1 MSEKKMAKQ
10 KVSKGNAL
18 ALVQSMGQVKGIA
31 LMKLREAAEQMGAAA
46 VGPLKSALARSP
58 RRDVRW
64 EAAKALGHLADPT
77 AIACLIKA
85 LSDEDA
91 DVGRVA
97 AEALL
102 AFKDKALRPLLR
114 ALVRHS
120 DSAGLRG
127 GARHILRVRRRLR
140 RGDPFKELIG
150 AIELDATHEDS
161 AVAAHRI
168 LASGLKF

>member
-1 MSEKKMAKQ
+1 MPKKKPTGKKTPRAD
-10 KVSKGNAL
+10 AL
-18 ALVQSMGQVKGIA
+18 ALVRGMGQVKGIA
-31 LMKLREAAEQMGAAA
+31 LMKLREAVEKMGRAA
-46 VGPLKSALARSP
+46 VAPLKSALARSP

-64 EAAKALGHLADPT
+64 EAAKALGHLADPGS
-77 AIACLIKA
+77 IACLIKA

-102 AFKDKALRPLLR
+102 AFKDKALRPLFK

-127 GARHILRVRRRLR
+127 GARHVLRVRRRLR
-140 RGDPFKELIG
+140 RGDPFKELID
-150 AIELDATHEDS
+150 AIEFGATHEAS

-168 LASGLKF
+168 LASGQKI